1 MDKEPQGAEM
11 LEESMMLLRR
21 NSIQKLFNGYDYD
34 IEQLHHAMMQEERKK
49 KVVNKEIVVSQA
61 TNGMPGTSVVN
72 VNSETIP

>member
-1 MDKEPQGAEM
+1 M

-49 KVVNKEIVVSQA
+49 KVINKEIVVRQA
-61 TNGMPGTSVVN
+61 QLGMPGSGMN
-72 VNSETIP
+72 VSSATL

>member
-34 IEQLHHAMMQEERKK
+34 IEQLHHAMMQVERKK
-49 KVVNKEIVVSQA
+49 KVINKEIVVRQA
-61 TNGMPGTSVVN
+61 QLGMPGSGMN
-72 VNSETIP
+72 VSSATL